1 VKIFITG
8 GAGFIGSHLC
18 DSLVATGN
26 KVIILDNLSTGSRKN
41 ISHLENKLDIH
52 IGDIRDKEL
61 VSDLVADCDLIF
73 HMAAA
78 VGVDTIL
85 GNPIESILT
94 NFNGSEVLLN
104 TATEHNKR
112 IIIAST
118 SEIYGKNPNQPL
130 SEKDDRVIGSPQ
142 NLRWTY
148 SDAKALEEA
157 SGYFLY
163 ITKQLKISTVRF
175 FNTVGPRQ
183 TGKYGMV
190 IPRLVNSALRN
201 EPLKVFGD
209 GRQTRVFCHV
219 NDSIRALLSI
229 AHNNNCIGEVFN
241 IGGKLEISIID
252 LAKMIIR
259 LLNSKSTITFISYE
273 KAYGK
278 GFEEILRRVPDISK
292 IEKFVN
298 WKPEI
303 DLEQIILD
311 IANDG
316 FREIYSN
323 HNPLN

>member
-1 VKIFITG
+1 VKVFITG

-18 DSLVATGN
+18 DALVATGK
-26 KVIILDNLSTGSRKN
+26 KVVILDNLSTGSRKN
-41 ISHLENKLDIH
+41 ISHLEDKLEIN

-61 VSDLVADCDLIF
+61 VDNLVADCDLVF

-85 GNPIESILT
+85 NNPIESIST
-94 NFNGSEVLLN
+94 NFYGSEVILN
-104 TATEHNKR
+104 AATEHNKR

-118 SEIYGKNPNQPL
+118 SEIYGKNSNQPL

-148 SDAKALEEA
+148 SDSKALEEA
-157 SGYFLY
+157 SGYFLH

-190 IPRLVNSALRN
+190 IPRFVSSALRD

-209 GRQTRVFCHV
+209 GSQTRVFCHV
-219 NDSIRALLSI
+219 NDSIKALLSI
-229 AHNNNCIGEVFN
+229 ANNNDCIGEVFN
-241 IGGKLEISIID
+241 IGGKLEISIIE
-252 LAKMIIR
+252 LANIIIK
-259 LLNSKSTITFISYE
+259 LLNSKSTITLISYE
-273 KAYGK
+273 KAYRK
-278 GFEEILRRVPDISK
+278 GFEDMLRRVPDISK

-298 WKPEI
+298 WRPEI

-311 IANDG
+311 VAHDG
-316 FREIYSN
+316 FREI
-323 HNPLN
+323 

>member
-1 VKIFITG
+1 VKVFITG

-18 DSLVATGN
+18 DSLVATCN

-41 ISHLENKLDIH
+41 ISHLEGKLDVH

-61 VSDLVADCDLIF
+61 VNNLVADCDLVL

-85 GNPIESILT
+85 DNPIESTST
-94 NFNGSEVLLN
+94 NFYGSEVMLN
-104 TATEHNKR
+104 AATEHNKR

-142 NLRWTY
+142 NLRWSY

-190 IPRLVNSALRN
+190 IPRFVNSALKN

-209 GRQTRVFCHV
+209 GSQTRVFCHV
-219 NDSIRALLSI
+219 KDSIKAVISI
-229 AHNNNCIGEVFN
+229 ATDDNCIGEVFN
-241 IGGKLEISIID
+241 IGGKLEISILD
-252 LAKMIIR
+252 LANLIIG
-259 LLNSKSTITFISYE
+259 LLDSKSTISFTSYE
-273 KAYGK
+273 KAYGQ
-278 GFEEILRRVPDISK
+278 GFEDMLRRVPDISK
-292 IEKFVN
+292 IERFIN
-298 WKPEI
+298 WRPEI
-303 DLEQIILD
+303 NLEQIILD
-311 IANDG
+311 VAHNIAK
-316 FREIYSN
+316 EI
-323 HNPLN
+323 

>member
-1 VKIFITG
+1 MRVLITG

-41 ISHLENKLDIH
+41 ISHLEGKLDIH

-61 VSDLVADCDLIF
+61 VANLVADCDLVL

-78 VGVDTIL
+78 VGINTIL
-85 GNPIESILT
+85 DNPIESIST
-94 NFNGSEVLLN
+94 NIYGSAVVLKA
-104 TATEHNKR
+104 ATEHNKR

-130 SEKDDRVIGSPQ
+130 SEKDDRIMGSPH
-142 NLRWTY
+142 NLRWSY

-183 TGKYGMV
+183 TGVYGMV
-190 IPRLVNSALRN
+190 IPRFVSSALQN

-209 GRQTRVFCHV
+209 GSQTRVFCHV
-219 NDSIRALLSI
+219 NDSIRAVNLI
-229 AHNNNCIGEVFN
+229 ANDDNCIGEVFN
-241 IGGKLEISIID
+241 IGGKLEISILD
-252 LAKMIIR
+252 LANMIIE

-273 KAYGK
+273 NAYTK
-278 GFEEILRRVPDISK
+278 GFEEMLRRVPDISK

-298 WKPEI
+298 WRPEI

-311 IANDG
+311 VAHYTL
-316 FREIYSN
+316 REI
-323 HNPLN
+323 